1 MISIKK
7 NIIIISSLVFLIGL
21 ILIFADRNT
30 FSTSKDTD
38 ACLSC
43 HEDKDLT
50 MDKGDKRFHYLSTL
64 SITKGLFMPGLN
76 ALTAI

>member
-7 NIIIISSLVFLIGL
+7 NIIIISSMVFLIGL

-43 HEDKDLT
+43 HEDEVDLT
-50 MDKGDKRFHYLSTL
+50 MDKGGKKISLFVSL
-64 SITKGLFMPGLN
+64 SITKRVCSCRG
-76 ALTAI
+76 